1 MRTLLIIFIGFLYV
15 ISCNHHTGRNLIE
28 STDKMEFIILKI
40 DSTENSYFLD
50 CKLIKD
56 DKEFVLVSPKVE
68 SNNCREIITGREYK
82 MSVDFQSFMAG
93 DYGDYV
99 IDGKEFPLET
109 VIAFTNELK
118 GLCHR

>member
-1 MRTLLIIFIGFLYV
+1 MRTLVILLIALYLVSCSQKIRKDLAGSSKKMDFLV
-15 ISCNHHTGRNLIE
+15 V
-28 STDKMEFIILKI
+28 KI
-40 DSTENSYFLD
+40 DSTENSYFLN